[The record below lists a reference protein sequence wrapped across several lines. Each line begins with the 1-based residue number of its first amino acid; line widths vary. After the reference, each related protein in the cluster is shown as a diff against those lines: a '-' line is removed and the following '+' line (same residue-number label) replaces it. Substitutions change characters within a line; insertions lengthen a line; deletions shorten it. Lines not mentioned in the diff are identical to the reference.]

1 MRGGDAVIHA
11 LEKEGVRYI
20 SGFAGG
26 GEAPLWPALRAS
38 QQITVFSARH
48 ERMGV
53 EIADGYARATG
64 QVGVALTGTG
74 PGATNTLTG
83 IAGAY
88 ADNIPVLLLM
98 GQHPLG
104 SMGREIQ
111 QEVPSSIFDN
121 FVKWKGTMSRIEDIP
136 SIMRRAFTN
145 LRSGSPGPVVLEM
158 PQDVLMSE
166 APDDILNYEPVGP
179 GRRAAP
185 DAADIERAA
194 DILLNARY
202 PVMNVGGGVLAA
214 EAWDEALELA
224 ELMAMPVASTLVG
237 KGAFPENHPL
247 SVGGGV
253 YPKSRYASGASYIVN
268 RRADAVLA
276 VGNSFRLPNATDGRP
291 IPDGVSLI
299 HINADSG
306 DLNKIYQADV
316 PILADAKLALRS
328 LIDAVRD
335 RMGPGGPPS
344 AANREELVAEIRE
357 ARAKWLAEWESTF
370 NDDSAPTNGYRVVQE
385 LLKVVDLDRTIALHD
400 AGGSRGYLSP
410 FWPATRPRNY
420 IGMGGMA
427 AMGWS
432 MAAAIGVK
440 LGRPDHLVFN
450 VLGDASFGMVGME
463 LETAVRMGS
472 AHLDRGAQQR
482 RHRRRPDGHGPRQ
495 RRSAAHG
502 RARRKL
508 LPRGSGPRSLFRAR
522 RGPVAASGRLPSRHR
537 CHRERAGRPRRGNH
551 PPDANPRNPRG
562 LDALETEF
570 QRTVRWARRGSWK
583 YLRSRRAR
591 AFSREE
597 LNREKHR
604 N

>member
-1 MRGGDAVIHA
+1 MRGGDAVVHA

-48 ERMGV
+48 ERMGG

-111 QEVPSSIFDN
+111 QEVPSSIFDS
-121 FVKWKGTMSRIEDIP
+121 FVKWKGTMSRVEDIP
-136 SIMRRAFTN
+136 AIMRRAFTN

-158 PQDVLMSE
+158 PQDVLMTE
-166 APDDILNYEPVGP
+166 APDELLNYEPVGP

-185 DAADIERAA
+185 DAGDIERAA
-194 DILLNARY
+194 EILLNAQF

-214 EAWDEALELA
+214 EAWDEVMELA

-253 YPKSRYASGASYIVN
+253 YPRSRYASGAAHIVN

-291 IPDGVSLI
+291 IPEGVSLI

-316 PILADAKLALRS
+316 PILADAKLAMRS
-328 LIDAVRD
+328 LIDAVRE

-344 AANREELVAEIRE
+344 AARREEIVAEIGE
-357 ARAKWLAEWESTF
+357 ARAKWLSEWESTF
-370 NDDSAPTNGYRVVQE
+370 SDETVPTNGYRVVQE

-463 LETAVRMGS
+463 LETAVRMGLPTLTVVLNNGGTGGGLMAMS
-472 AHLDRGAQQR
+472 RDNAAPPPMAELGGNFAMVAQGLGAY
-482 RHRRRPDGHGPRQ
+482 
-495 RRSAAHG
+495 S
-502 RARRKL
+502 
-508 LPRGSGPRSLFRAR
+508 
-522 RGPVAASGRLPSRHR
+522 
-537 CHRERAGRPRRGNH
+537 ERVEDPAELQ
-551 PPDANPRNPRG
+551 DA
-562 LDALETEF
+562 F
-570 QRTVRWARRGSWK
+570 
-583 YLRSRRAR
+583 RRAIAATENGQAALVEVTIR
-591 AFSREE
+591 PLPTPETPE
-597 LNREKHR
+597 DWTL
-604 N
+604 